1 MGMVFEDREDAGRRL
16 AAALPQFREQPDTVL
31 LGLARGGIPVASAA
45 AEVLHLPYGAV
56 LVRKLGI
63 PGHDETAFGALAYAG
78 AIAAEPGSAAGS
90 ETSGAAAGLAN
101 AAAGGGSAASKAEAT
116 GTAASASDARRIVRL
131 LNRPLVERILEG
143 GARQDWLDQ
152 VERRERD
159 ELLRRVEAYPGA
171 SLELSGKTVLLVDD
185 GLATGATMRAAV
197 EAVRAA
203 GASRVVAAAPVGSI
217 EAEKSLSRVCDVL
230 CLHLP
235 GRFRAV
241 GSFYRHF
248 EQLTDGDAI
257 GLLQGAHA

>member
-1 MGMVFEDREDAGRRL
+1 MGMVFENREEAGRRL
-16 AAALPQFREQPDTVL
+16 AAALPQFHEQPDTVL

-45 AEVLHLPYGAV
+45 AEVLHLPYGTV

-78 AIAAEPGSAAGS
+78 AIAAGVPAEGVGSSAPDADA
-90 ETSGAAAGLAN
+90 SGP
-101 AAAGGGSAASKAEAT
+101 AASLPE
-116 GTAASASDARRIVRL
+116 ARRIVRL
-131 LNRPLVERILEG
+131 LNRPLVERLMAN
-143 GARQDWLDQ
+143 GARQEWLDQ
-152 VERRERD
+152 VERRERG

-171 SLELSGKTVLLVDD
+171 GLELRGKTALLVDD

-203 GASRVVAAAPVGSI
+203 GALRVVAAAPVGSI
-217 EAEKSLSRVCDVL
+217 EAERSLSRVCDVL

-248 EQLTDGDAI
+248 EQLTDDDAI
-257 GLLQGAHA
+257 GLLHGAHA

>member
-1 MGMVFEDREDAGRRL
+1 MGMVFEDREEAGRRL

-45 AEVLHLPYGAV
+45 AEILHLPYGTV

-63 PGHDETAFGALAYAG
+63 PGHEETAFGALAYAG
-78 AIAAEPGSAAGS
+78 AIAAGGTAETVAAESSGAGS
-90 ETSGAAAGLAN
+90 SRSAGES
-101 AAAGGGSAASKAEAT
+101 SAVNAT
-116 GTAASASDARRIVRL
+116 GPGALLPEARRIVRL
-131 LNRPLVERILEG
+131 LNRPLVERLLVN
-143 GARQDWLDQ
+143 GARQEWLDQ
-152 VERRERD
+152 VERRERG
-159 ELLRRVEAYPGA
+159 ELLRRVEAYPGV
-171 SLELSGKTVLLVDD
+171 SLDLRGKTVLLVDD

-203 GASRVVAAAPVGSI
+203 GASWVVAAAPVGSI
-217 EAEKSLSRVCDVL
+217 EAERSLSRVCDVL

-248 EQLTDGDAI
+248 EQLSDDDAI
-257 GLLQGAHA
+257 GLLHGAHA

>member
-1 MGMVFEDREDAGRRL
+1 MGMVFENREEAGRRL

-45 AEVLHLPYGAV
+45 AEVLHLPYGTV

-78 AIAAEPGSAAGS
+78 AIAAGDTA
-90 ETSGAAAGLAN
+90 ETGTGPSTPN
-101 AAAGGGSAASKAEAT
+101 ADARGPAASLPE
-116 GTAASASDARRIVRL
+116 ARRIVRL
-131 LNRPLVERILEG
+131 LNRPLVERLLAN
-143 GARQDWLDQ
+143 GARQEWLDQ
-152 VERRERD
+152 VERRERG

-171 SLELSGKTVLLVDD
+171 SLQLGGKTALLVDD

-197 EAVRAA
+197 EAVRSA

-217 EAEKSLSRVCDVL
+217 EAERSLSRVCDVL

-248 EQLTDGDAI
+248 EQLSDDDAI
-257 GLLQGAHA
+257 GLLHGAHA